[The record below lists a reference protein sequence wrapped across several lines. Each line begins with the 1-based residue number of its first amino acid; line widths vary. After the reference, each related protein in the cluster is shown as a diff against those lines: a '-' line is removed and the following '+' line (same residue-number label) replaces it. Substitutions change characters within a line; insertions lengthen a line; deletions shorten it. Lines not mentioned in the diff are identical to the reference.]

1 MGIIQHTAGLS
12 LFVQIITGIV
22 DYYVLSLPTPKDLKL
37 LHDLLLLE
45 FIVQLVEGSFY
56 IWLVFAISSATNI
69 TLKRYWDWFI
79 TTPTMLITF
88 STFLI
93 YLRFKESGATDI
105 PSFTS
110 VISENLKTYL
120 SIVLLNTAMLLFGYL
135 GELKKISLFTSVFG
149 GFIPFFIMFYIIYEN
164 FAKYT
169 DLGMTLF
176 WYFIIVWGLYGV
188 AACLSY
194 NLKNTS
200 YNILDLFAKNF
211 FGLFLAYLLYSNY
224 SNHTN

>member
-12 LFVQIITGIV
+12 LFVQIITGFV
-22 DYYVLSLPTPKDLKL
+22 DYYVLTLPTAPDLKL
-37 LHDLLLLE
+37 LRDLLLLE
-45 FIVQLVEGSFY
+45 FIVQIVEGSFY
-56 IWLVFAISSATNI
+56 VWLVFAISSATNI
-69 TLKRYWDWFI
+69 TLNRYWDWFI

-93 YLRFKESGATDI
+93 YLKFKESGVTDI

-110 VISENLKTYL
+110 IISDNLKTY
-120 SIVLLNTAMLLFGYL
+120 SAIVLLNATMLIFGYL

-149 GFIPFFIMFYIIYEN
+149 GFIPFIIMFYIIYEN

-169 DLGMTLF
+169 DLGTMMF
-176 WYFIIVWGLYGV
+176 WYFVIVWGLYGV

-200 YNILDLFAKNF
+200 YCILDLFAKNF

-224 SNHTN
+224 TK

>member
-1 MGIIQHTAGLS
+1 MEIIHHSAGLS
-12 LFVQIITGIV
+12 LFIQIITGLI
-22 DYYVLSLPTPKDLKL
+22 DYYVLTLPIAPDLKL
-37 LHDLLLLE
+37 LRELLLLE
-45 FIVQLVEGSFY
+45 FIVQIVEGAFY
-56 IWLVFAISSATNI
+56 VWLVFSISSAPNI
-69 TLKRYWDWFI
+69 TRYRYWDWFI

-93 YLRFKESGATDI
+93 YLKFKESGATDI

-110 VISENLKTYL
+110 IISDNLKTYS
-120 SIVLLNTAMLLFGYL
+120 SIVLLNAAMLLFGYL

-149 GFIPFFIMFYIIYEN
+149 GFVPFFMMFYIIYEN

-169 DLGMTLF
+169 DLGTTMF

-194 NLKNTS
+194 TSKNIS

-211 FGLFLAYLLYSNY
+211 FGLFLSYIILTGNY
-224 SNHTN
+224 

>member
-1 MGIIQHTAGLS
+1 MGLIQHTAGLS
-12 LFVQIITGIV
+12 LFIQIITGFV
-22 DYYVLSLPTPKDLKL
+22 DYYVLTLPTAPDLKL
-37 LHDLLLLE
+37 LRELLLLE
-45 FIVQLVEGSFY
+45 FIVQIVEGSFY
-56 IWLVFAISSATNI
+56 VWLVFAISNATNI
-69 TLKRYWDWFI
+69 TLNRYWDWFI

-93 YLRFKESGATDI
+93 YLRFKESGVTDI

-110 VISENLKTYL
+110 IISDNLKTYS
-120 SIVLLNTAMLLFGYL
+120 SIVLLNAVMLLFGYL

-149 GFIPFFIMFYIIYEN
+149 GFVPFFMMFYMIYEN

-169 DLGMTLF
+169 DLGTTLF
-176 WYFIIVWGLYGV
+176 WYFAIVWSLYGV

-211 FGLFLAYLLYSNY
+211 FGLFLAYLLYSSY
-224 SNHTN
+224 TK

>member
-1 MGIIQHTAGLS
+1 
-12 LFVQIITGIV
+12 
-22 DYYVLSLPTPKDLKL
+22 
-37 LHDLLLLE
+37 
-45 FIVQLVEGSFY
+45 
-56 IWLVFAISSATNI
+56 
-69 TLKRYWDWFI
+69 
-79 TTPTMLITF
+79 MLITF

-93 YLRFKESGATDI
+93 YLKFKESGVTDI
-105 PSFTS
+105 PSF
-110 VISENLKTYL
+110 ISIISDNLTTYS
-120 SIVLLNTAMLLFGYL
+120 SIVLLNATMLIFGYL

-169 DLGMTLF
+169 DLGNMLF
-176 WYFIIVWGLYGV
+176 WYFAIVWGLYGI

-211 FGLFLAYLLYSNY
+211 FGLFLAYLLYSSY
-224 SNHTN
+224 TK

>member
-1 MGIIQHTAGLS
+1 MELIHHSAGLS
-12 LFVQIITGIV
+12 LFIQIITGLI
-22 DYYVLSLPTPKDLKL
+22 DYYVLTLPTAPDLKL
-37 LHDLLLLE
+37 LRELLLLE
-45 FIVQLVEGSFY
+45 FIVQIVEGAFY
-56 IWLVFAISSATNI
+56 VWLVFAISSAKNI
-69 TLKRYWDWFI
+69 TLYRYWDWFI

-93 YLRFKESGATDI
+93 YLKFKESNATNI
-105 PSFTS
+105 PSFTTI
-110 VISENLKTYL
+110 ISDNLKTYL
-120 SIVLLNTAMLLFGYL
+120 SIVLLNAAMLLFGYL
-135 GELKKISLFTSVFG
+135 GELKKLSLFTSVFG
-149 GFIPFFIMFYIIYEN
+149 GFVPFFIMFYIIYEN

-169 DLGMTLF
+169 DLGTALF
-176 WYFIIVWGLYGV
+176 WYFVIVWGLYGV

-224 SNHTN
+224 TK

>member
-1 MGIIQHTAGLS
+1 MVLIQYTAWLS
-12 LFVQIITGIV
+12 LFVQITTGLI
-22 DYYVLSLPTPKDLKL
+22 DYYVLSLPTITQDLKL
-37 LHDLLLLE
+37 LHDLLLVE
-45 FIVQLVEGSFY
+45 FIVQLVEGAFY
-56 IWLVFAISSATNI
+56 VWLVFAISSIANI
-69 TLKRYWDWFI
+69 TRHRYWDWFI

-93 YLRFKESGATDI
+93 YLRFKADGITDM

-110 VISENLKTYL
+110 IISENLKTY
-120 SIVLLNTAMLLFGYL
+120 STIVLLNAAMLIFGYL

-169 DLGMTLF
+169 DLGTMMF

-194 NLKNTS
+194 KLKNVS

-211 FGLFLAYLLYSNY
+211 FGLFLAYILYSSY
-224 SNHTN
+224 TK

>member
-1 MGIIQHTAGLS
+1 MVLIQYTAWLS
-12 LFVQIITGIV
+12 LFVQITTGLI
-22 DYYVLSLPTPKDLKL
+22 DYYVLSLPTITPDLKL
-37 LHDLLLLE
+37 LHDLLLVE
-45 FIVQLVEGSFY
+45 FIVQLVEGAFY
-56 IWLVFAISSATNI
+56 VWLVFAISSMTNI
-69 TLKRYWDWFI
+69 TRHRYWDWFI

-93 YLRFKESGATDI
+93 YLRFKESGITNM
-105 PSFTS
+105 PSF
-110 VISENLKTYL
+110 ISIINDNLKTYS
-120 SIVLLNTAMLLFGYL
+120 SIVLLNATMLIFGYL

-169 DLGMTLF
+169 DLGTTMF
-176 WYFIIVWGLYGV
+176 WYFIVVWGLYGV

-194 NLKNTS
+194 KLKNVS

-211 FGLFLAYLLYSNY
+211 FGLFLAYILYSNY
-224 SNHTN
+224 TK

>member
-1 MGIIQHTAGLS
+1 MGLIQYTAGLS
-12 LFVQIITGIV
+12 LFVQIITGAI
-22 DYYVLSLPTPKDLKL
+22 DYYVLRLPTISPELKL
-37 LHDLLLLE
+37 LRELLLLE
-45 FIVQLVEGSFY
+45 FIVQIVEGTFY
-56 IWLVFAISSATNI
+56 VWLVFAISSAANI
-69 TLKRYWDWFI
+69 TINRYWDWFI

-93 YLRFKESGATDI
+93 YLRFKEGGVTDI

-110 VISENLKTYL
+110 IISDNLKTYS
-120 SIVLLNTAMLLFGYL
+120 SIVLLNAAMLLFGYL

-149 GFIPFFIMFYIIYEN
+149 GFIPFFMMFYLIYEN

-169 DLGMTLF
+169 DLGTMMF
-176 WYFIIVWGLYGV
+176 WYFFIVWGLYGV

-194 NLKNTS
+194 NLKNIS

-211 FGLFLAYLLYSNY
+211 FGLFLDYILYSSY
-224 SNHTN
+224 TK

>member
-1 MGIIQHTAGLS
+1 MGLIHHTAGLS
-12 LFVQIITGIV
+12 LFIQIITGLI
-22 DYYVLSLPTPKDLKL
+22 DYYVLTLPTSPDLKL
-37 LHDLLLLE
+37 LRELLLLE
-45 FIVQLVEGSFY
+45 FIVQIVEGAFY
-56 IWLVFAISSATNI
+56 VWLVFAISTATNI

-93 YLRFKESGATDI
+93 YLRFKESGATGI

-110 VISENLKTYL
+110 IISDNLMTYS

-149 GFIPFFIMFYIIYEN
+149 GFVPFFIMFYMIYEN

-169 DLGMTLF
+169 DLGTTMF
-176 WYFIIVWGLYGV
+176 WYFFIVWGLYDTKI
-188 AACLSY
+188 LQRT
-194 NLKNTS
+194 L
-200 YNILDLFAKNF
+200 NI
-211 FGLFLAYLLYSNY
+211 
-224 SNHTN
+224 

>member
-1 MGIIQHTAGLS
+1 MGLIHHTAGLS
-12 LFVQIITGIV
+12 LFIQIITGLI
-22 DYYVLSLPTPKDLKL
+22 DYYVLTLPTAPDLKL
-37 LHDLLLLE
+37 LRELLLLE
-45 FIVQLVEGSFY
+45 FIVQIVEGAFY
-56 IWLVFAISSATNI
+56 VWLVFSISSAPNI
-69 TLKRYWDWFI
+69 TRYRYWDWFI

-93 YLRFKESGATDI
+93 YLKFKESGATDI

-110 VISENLKTYL
+110 IISDNFKTYS
-120 SIVLLNTAMLLFGYL
+120 SIVLLNASMLLFGYL

-149 GFIPFFIMFYIIYEN
+149 GFVPFFIMFYIIYEN

-169 DLGMTLF
+169 DLGTTLF
-176 WYFIIVWGLYGV
+176 WYFAIVWGLYGV

-194 NLKNTS
+194 KLKNVS

-224 SNHTN
+224 TK

>member
-1 MGIIQHTAGLS
+1 MGLIQYTAGLS

-56 IWLVFAISSATNI
+56 VWLVFAISSATNI

-93 YLRFKESGATDI
+93 YLRFKESGTTDI

-110 VISENLKTYL
+110 IISENLKTYL
-120 SIVLLNTAMLLFGYL
+120 SIVLLNAAMLLFGYL

-149 GFIPFFIMFYIIYEN
+149 GFIPFFMMFYIIYEN

-169 DLGMTLF
+169 DLGTTMF
-176 WYFIIVWGLYGV
+176 WYFLVVWGLYGV
-188 AACLSY
+188 AASLSY
-194 NLKNTS
+194 TKKNIF

-211 FGLFLAYLLYSNY
+211 FGLFLAYVLYSNY
-224 SNHTN
+224 TK

>member
-1 MGIIQHTAGLS
+1 MGLIHHTAGLS
-12 LFVQIITGIV
+12 LFIQIITGLV
-22 DYYVLSLPTPKDLKL
+22 DYYVLTLPTISPDLKL
-37 LHDLLLLE
+37 LRELLLLE
-45 FIVQLVEGSFY
+45 FIVQIVEGAFY
-56 IWLVFAISSATNI
+56 VWLVFSISSATNI
-69 TLKRYWDWFI
+69 TLNRYWDWFI

-93 YLRFKESGATDI
+93 YLKFKESGVTDI
-105 PSFTS
+105 PSF
-110 VISENLKTYL
+110 ISIISDNLTTYS
-120 SIVLLNTAMLLFGYL
+120 SIVLLNATMLIFGYL

-169 DLGMTLF
+169 DLGNMLF
-176 WYFIIVWGLYGV
+176 WYFAIVWGLYGI

-211 FGLFLAYLLYSNY
+211 FGLFLAYLLYSSY
-224 SNHTN
+224 TK

>member
-1 MGIIQHTAGLS
+1 MGLIQHTAGLS

-169 DLGMTLF
+169 DLGKTLF

-194 NLKNTS
+194 TLKNIS

>member
-1 MGIIQHTAGLS
+1 MGLIQYTAGLS
-12 LFVQIITGIV
+12 LFVQIITASI
-22 DYYVLSLPTPKDLKL
+22 DYYVLRLPIISPDLKL

-45 FIVQLVEGSFY
+45 FIVQIVEGSFY
-56 IWLVFAISSATNI
+56 LWLVFAISTATNI
-69 TLKRYWDWFI
+69 TLYRYWDWFI

-93 YLRFKESGATDI
+93 YLRFKESGVTEI

-110 VISENLKTYL
+110 IISDNLKTYS
-120 SIVLLNTAMLLFGYL
+120 SIVLLNAAMLLFGYL

-149 GFIPFFIMFYIIYEN
+149 GFVPFFMMFYIIYEN

-169 DLGMTLF
+169 DLGTTMF

-194 NLKNTS
+194 KLKNVS

-211 FGLFLAYLLYSNY
+211 FGLFLAYILYSSY
-224 SNHTN
+224 TK

>member
-1 MGIIQHTAGLS
+1 MGLIQYTAGLS

-56 IWLVFAISSATNI
+56 VWLVFAISSATNI

-93 YLRFKESGATDI
+93 YLRFKESGAADI

-110 VISENLKTYL
+110 IISENLNTYL
-120 SIVLLNTAMLLFGYL
+120 SIVLLNAGMLLFGYL

-149 GFIPFFIMFYIIYEN
+149 GFIPFFMMFYIIYEN

-169 DLGMTLF
+169 DLGTTLF

-188 AACLSY
+188 AASLSY
-194 NLKNTS
+194 TKKNIF

-211 FGLFLAYLLYSNY
+211 FGLFLAYVLYSNY
-224 SNHTN
+224 TN

>member
-1 MGIIQHTAGLS
+1 MEIIHHSAGLS
-12 LFVQIITGIV
+12 LFIQIITGLI
-22 DYYVLSLPTPKDLKL
+22 DYYVLTLPIAPDLKL
-37 LHDLLLLE
+37 LRELLLLE
-45 FIVQLVEGSFY
+45 FIVQIVEGAFY
-56 IWLVFAISSATNI
+56 VWLVFSISSAPNI
-69 TLKRYWDWFI
+69 TRYRYWDWFI

-93 YLRFKESGATDI
+93 YLKFKESGATDI

-110 VISENLKTYL
+110 IISDNFKTYS
-120 SIVLLNTAMLLFGYL
+120 SIVLLNASMLLFGYL

-149 GFIPFFIMFYIIYEN
+149 GFVPFFIMFYIIYEN

-169 DLGMTLF
+169 DLGTTLF
-176 WYFIIVWGLYGV
+176 WYFAIVWGLYGV

-194 NLKNTS
+194 KLKNVS

-224 SNHTN
+224 TK

>member
-1 MGIIQHTAGLS
+1 MEIIHHSAGLS
-12 LFVQIITGIV
+12 LFVQIITGLV
-22 DYYVLSLPTPKDLKL
+22 DYYVLTLPTAPDLKL
-37 LHDLLLLE
+37 LRDLLLLE
-45 FIVQLVEGSFY
+45 FIVQIVEGTFY
-56 IWLVFAISSATNI
+56 VWLVFAISSAKNI
-69 TLKRYWDWFI
+69 TLYRYWDWFI

-93 YLRFKESGATDI
+93 YLKFKESGVTDI

-110 VISENLKTYL
+110 IISDNLKTYS
-120 SIVLLNTAMLLFGYL
+120 SIVLLNAAMLLFGYL

-149 GFIPFFIMFYIIYEN
+149 GFIPFIIMFYMIYEN

-169 DLGMTLF
+169 DLGTMMF
-176 WYFIIVWGLYGV
+176 WYFVIVWGLYGV

-224 SNHTN
+224 TK

>member
-1 MGIIQHTAGLS
+1 MGLIQHTAGLS

-120 SIVLLNTAMLLFGYL
+120 SIVLLNTTMLLFGYL

-194 NLKNTS
+194 TLKNIS

>member
-1 MGIIQHTAGLS
+1 MELIHHSAGLS
-12 LFVQIITGIV
+12 LFIQIITGLV
-22 DYYVLSLPTPKDLKL
+22 DYYVLTLPTAQHLKL
-37 LHDLLLLE
+37 LRELLLLE
-45 FIVQLVEGSFY
+45 FIVQIVEGTFY
-56 IWLVFAISSATNI
+56 VWLVFAISSAKNI
-69 TLKRYWDWFI
+69 TLYRYWDWFI

-93 YLRFKESGATDI
+93 YLKFKESDATNI
-105 PSFTS
+105 PSFTTI
-110 VISENLKTYL
+110 ISDNLKTY
-120 SIVLLNTAMLLFGYL
+120 SAIVLLNAAMLLFGYL

-149 GFIPFFIMFYIIYEN
+149 GFVPFFIMFYMIYEN

-169 DLGMTLF
+169 YLGTTLF
-176 WYFIIVWGLYGV
+176 WYFVIVWGLYGV

-224 SNHTN
+224 KK

>member
-1 MGIIQHTAGLS
+1 MGLIHHTAGFS
-12 LFVQIITGIV
+12 LFIQIITGFI
-22 DYYVLSLPTPKDLKL
+22 DYYVLTLPTPPQLKL
-37 LHDLLLLE
+37 LRDLLLLE
-45 FIVQLVEGSFY
+45 FIVQIVEGSFY
-56 IWLVFAISSATNI
+56 VWLVFAISSATNI

-93 YLRFKESGATDI
+93 YLKFKEGGVTDI

-110 VISENLKTYL
+110 IINDNLKTYL

-135 GELKKISLFTSVFG
+135 GELRKISLFTSVFG
-149 GFIPFFIMFYIIYEN
+149 GFVPFFIMFYIIYEN

-169 DLGMTLF
+169 DLGTMMF
-176 WYFIIVWGLYGV
+176 WYFVIVWGLYGV

-224 SNHTN
+224 TK